1 MYCKIDCKNELATDI
16 LFKLVLFSNQD
27 IAFPQLSNSTR
38 LRRAYSAVLTVTMAS
53 DQSFYEAFRSAQQ
66 SQEIRQTVAATE
78 VPTPVHSDTHVH

>member
-1 MYCKIDCKNELATDI
+1 MYCKNELATEI
-16 LFKLVLFSNQD
+16 LTKLVLFSNQD

-66 SQEIRQTVAATE
+66 SREIRQTVAPTE
-78 VPTPVHSDTHVH
+78 VPTPVRSDTHVH